1 MKDPLGIDPFLH
13 VKMSNLL
20 IRAGHGLS
28 LPEKRI
34 VMLALSKL
42 NKERTNMG
50 QMPTERMA
58 RIHASELADVGK
70 ISIDVAYREL
80 RDGQK
85 KLYDRSVTSCFDPIT
100 GTEKNGFFRWVTRMH
115 YQDTEG
121 WIEVVFNPDLLPYI
135 CELEKEFTSYRLSRA
150 GAFRSV
156 YTWRIFELL
165 MQFKRTGVL
174 KISVD
179 DLHKT
184 LETPA
189 GHRKNFAQLRKKVI
203 EPAIAEIKEKDGL
216 NVQWQP
222 IKKSRRVDTVK
233 FTFPVEQQKNIPLSK
248 KQKPASPNA
257 KPKTSPKPTY
267 SEAAADLAH
276 LRKISKLAGVPLN
289 KLLKK
294 EDNEAA

>member
-1 MKDPLGIDPFLH
+1 MKGPLTIDPFLH
-13 VKMSNLL
+13 VRMSNLL

-42 NKERTNMG
+42 NKERTNVG

-58 RIHASELADVGK
+58 QIHASELAHVGG
-70 ISIDVAYREL
+70 ISIDMAYREL

-85 KLYDRSVTSCFDPIT
+85 KLYDRSITSCFDPIT

-115 YQDTEG
+115 YQDKEG

-165 MQFKRTGVL
+165 MQFKGTGVL
-174 KISVD
+174 KITVD

-184 LETPA
+184 LETPE
-189 GHRKNFAQLRKKVI
+189 GHRKNFAKLRTKVI
-203 EPAIAEIKEKDGL
+203 EPALAEIKEKDGL
-216 NVQWQP
+216 NVQWKP
-222 IKKSRRVDTVK
+222 TKKGRRVELIQ
-233 FTFPVEQQKNIPLSK
+233 FSFPVEQQKAIPLSK
-248 KQKPASPNA
+248 KQKPAEKKSA
-257 KPKTSPKPTY
+257 VPTHPTH
-267 SEAAADLAH
+267 SEKAADLAH
-276 LRKISKLAGVPLN
+276 LKKLSELSGVPLEE
-289 KLLKK
+289 LVIKK
-294 EDNEAA
+294 EDKATV